1 MLLGPV
7 GRWCFPLAWGCPLL
21 GWPLLRSLVNTPKR
35 YIWGLGAGAG
45 AGGWVLLGPMGL
57 LVPIYADQPGRL
69 GKEALATLQG
79 TTSPRFQ

>member
-1 MLLGPV
+1 MCGKEGTLPASCSGTI
-7 GRWCFPLAWGCPLL
+7 
-21 GWPLLRSLVNTPKR
+21 LRRRESKIQSSTFG
-35 YIWGLGAGAG
+35 GLGAGGAG

-79 TTSPRFQ
+79 TTSPRFQQYL